1 MLKVKILSSIIL
13 TLWVFN
19 IISTQSSSKNNFLKQ
34 PIVGAEKIDEYFPL
48 IKNKNIALIVNHTS
62 RIGKTH
68 LVDSLIK
75 LKVPIKKIFAPEHGF
90 RGTMADGESIKDG
103 IDVQTNLPIIS
114 LYGNHKKPT
123 VSQLSDI
130 DIVIFDIQ
138 DVGCRFYTYLST
150 LYLAMQSCAENGKT
164 LILLDRPNPNG
175 YFVDGPILEKK
186 FESFVGM
193 LPVPIVHGITFGEMT
208 SMIVGENWLNCNKKL
223 DLVIIKCS
231 QYIHEK
237 SPLYDYP
244 IAPSP
249 NLPTKQSI
257 LLYPSLCLF
266 EGTEISVGR
275 GTDKP
280 FMVFGNPLLTKMK
293 YQFTPKSI
301 QNSINPPQKD
311 KLCYGKDL
319 SNMDIKSIIS
329 RKKIDLEPFFVAYHS
344 YPNKDS
350 FFLKTNYIDK
360 LYGSDKFR
368 KMILKGSDE
377 KIIRAT
383 WENDLKAFLIKR
395 KKYLLYP

>member
-1 MLKVKILSSIIL
+1 MMKKKLALSFFILWTYSFAL
-13 TLWVFN
+13 
-19 IISTQSSSKNNFLKQ
+19 TQSLQQNSSLKQ
-34 PIVGAEKIDEYFPL
+34 PIIGAEKIDEYLPL
-48 IKNKNIALIVNHTS
+48 IKNKNVALVVNHTS
-62 RIGKTH
+62 KIGITH
-68 LVDSLIK
+68 LVDSLLNLRIK
-75 LKVPIKKIFAPEHGF
+75 IKKIFAPEHGF
-90 RGTMADGESIKDG
+90 RGTVADGETIKDG
-103 IDVQTNLPIIS
+103 FDVQSNLPIIS
-114 LYGNHKKPT
+114 LYGNNKKPT
-123 VSQLSDI
+123 ESQMSDI

-150 LYLAMQSCAENGKT
+150 LFLVMQSCAELEKK

-175 YFVDGPILEKK
+175 NFVDGPILDKK

-193 LPVPIVHGITFGEMT
+193 LPVPIVHGMTLGEMA

-223 DLVIIKCS
+223 DFTIIKCS
-231 QYIHEK
+231 HYIHEK
-237 SPLYDYP
+237 SPLYNYP

-249 NLPTKQSI
+249 NLPTKLSI

-275 GTDKP
+275 GTNKP
-280 FMVFGNPLLTKMK
+280 FMIYGNPLLTKMK
-293 YQFTPKSI
+293 YTFTPKSI
-301 QNSINPPQKD
+301 QSSVNPPQKD

-319 SNMDIKSIIS
+319 SSLDVKNIIS
-329 RKKIDLEPFFVAYHS
+329 RKKIDLKPIFEAYHS
-344 YPNKDS
+344 YPKKDS

-368 KMILKGSDE
+368 KMILNGANE
-377 KIIRAT
+377 KMIRAT

>member
-1 MLKVKILSSIIL
+1 MKKKLALSFFILWTYSFAL
-13 TLWVFN
+13 
-19 IISTQSSSKNNFLKQ
+19 TQSLQQNSSLKQ
-34 PIVGAEKIDEYFPL
+34 PIIGAEKIDEYLPL
-48 IKNKNIALIVNHTS
+48 IKNKNVALVVNHTS
-62 RIGKTH
+62 KIGITH
-68 LVDSLIK
+68 LVDSLLNLRIK
-75 LKVPIKKIFAPEHGF
+75 IKKIFAPEHGF
-90 RGTMADGESIKDG
+90 RGTVADGETIKDG
-103 IDVQTNLPIIS
+103 FDVQSNLPIIS
-114 LYGNHKKPT
+114 LYGNNKKPT
-123 VSQLSDI
+123 ESQMSDI

-150 LYLAMQSCAENGKT
+150 LFLVMQSCAELEKK

-175 YFVDGPILEKK
+175 NFVDGPILDKK

-193 LPVPIVHGITFGEMT
+193 LPVPIVHGMTLGEMA

-223 DLVIIKCS
+223 DFTIIKCS
-231 QYIHEK
+231 HYIHEK
-237 SPLYDYP
+237 SPLYNYP

-249 NLPTKQSI
+249 NLPTKLSI

-275 GTDKP
+275 GTNKP
-280 FMVFGNPLLTKMK
+280 FMIYGNPLLTKMK
-293 YQFTPKSI
+293 YTFTPKSI
-301 QNSINPPQKD
+301 QSSVNPPQKD

-329 RKKIDLEPFFVAYHS
+329 RKKIDLEPFFEAYHS

-368 KMILKGSDE
+368 KMILNGSDE